1 MLGLCK
7 DVCDLCQAVPGAL
20 EMDLFPGWADVGVGL
35 ASAVLALCKIGIK
48 WRERERAE
56 REATRLS
63 KVKS

>member
-1 MLGLCK
+1 
-7 DVCDLCQAVPGAL
+7 
-20 EMDLFPGWADVGVGL
+20 MDLFPGWADVGVGL

-63 KVKS
+63 KVES